1 MQIQFMRVED
11 TMKDKRITEPV
22 LRCVR
27 GGWKSQ
33 NVTAWH
39 ADEDIDEKHLDIL
52 RVSSNAP
59 RDGLRR
65 LHFLAIHNDVP

>member
-1 MQIQFMRVED
+1 VQIQFMRVEN
-11 TMKDKRITEPV
+11 TIKAQTYNRAGTRMCAGRV
-22 LRCVR
+22 GR
-27 GGWKSQ
+27 Q